1 MNSLAFVAV
10 YVQRILVTA
19 IENRYFARLT
29 VFDGAPPCE
38 SSGNFNDPSALA
50 APAADRPMY
59 DTPVADKNDLC
70 IGITRVHVPVSDD
83 VSAKGLRDSERFC
96 G

>member
-1 MNSLAFVAV
+1 
-10 YVQRILVTA
+10 
-19 IENRYFARLT
+19 
-29 VFDGAPPCE
+29 
-38 SSGNFNDPSALA
+38 
-50 APAADRPMY
+50 MY
-59 DTPVADKNDLC
+59 DTPVADKNDLR